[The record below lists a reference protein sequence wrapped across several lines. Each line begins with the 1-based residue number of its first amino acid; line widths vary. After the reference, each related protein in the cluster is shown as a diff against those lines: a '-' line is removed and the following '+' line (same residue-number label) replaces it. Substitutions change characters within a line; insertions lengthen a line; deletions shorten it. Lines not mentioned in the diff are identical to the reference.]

1 MLHRFRQEL
10 VDGDTVSTDKQAAV
24 GAKTSAR
31 LPQRAEQT

>member
-1 MLHRFRQEL
+1 MFHLLRQEL
-10 VDGDTVSTDKQAAV
+10 VDGDAVTTDKQAAV